1 MPDWLAVAVVL
12 VAALILAA
20 HLGRLE
26 SHMVEHVDR
35 QINHMKG
42 FAMTTS
48 QDAVNAVVAQV
59 RKGTAEVVGKI
70 AALQAQVDA
79 GVPTE
84 QLDLTELSAA
94 AQALDDIVPDAV
106 VDPAPV
112 DPVDVPV
119 DVPADDA

>member
-59 RKGTAEVVGKI
+59 RKGTAEVVARI
-70 AALQAQVDA
+70 ADLQAQVDA
-79 GVPTE
+79 GEPV
-84 QLDLTELSAA
+84 DLSELSAA
-94 AQALDDIVPDAV
+94 AKALDDIVPD
-106 VDPAPV
+106 PV
-112 DPVDVPV
+112 VDVPVV
-119 DVPADDA
+119 DVPADPPVES